1 MGNAQSNNN
10 LHGRMEQIIP
20 TSETKKWEM
29 FDKTS
34 KPFAG
39 HKDREQ
45 FICTQQQ
52 LPSNLYPP
60 IH

>member
-1 MGNAQSNNN
+1 MGNQQSNTN

-45 FICTQQQ
+45 FICTQQP
-52 LPSNLYPP
+52 PSNHL
-60 IH
+60 

>member
-1 MGNAQSNNN
+1 MGNAQSNNH
-10 LHGRMEQIIP
+10 LYHRIDEIVP
-20 TSETKKWEM
+20 TSETRKWEM

-45 FICTQQQ
+45 FICENWTMTVA
-52 LPSNLYPP
+52 LIYD
-60 IH
+60 